1 VEVVH
6 DLGRIIILQ
15 VRPHVLPTKH
25 QVNVAVGEQVGM
37 GGDGLTLLEVIES
50 IDRQEVLIQSL
61 LLPLHSLSVLSFKEF
76 VGLALHLELL
86 IVEVLE

>member
-1 VEVVH
+1 
-6 DLGRIIILQ
+6 
-15 VRPHVLPTKH
+15 
-25 QVNVAVGEQVGM
+25 M